1 MSQQIEGNTK
11 TFTTAEALN
20 AFCRVKL
27 DSSADVVY
35 ADAGE
40 DWIGTTEEYA
50 ASGANVA
57 VRLRSATGTRKMVAA
72 GAVSIGDIVYGAD
85 DGEIDDAPT
94 GEAVGRALEAA
105 TADGDIIEILTVVGA
120 SQAAGDSVEVI
131 GGSGGIVA
139 LNLVYVS
146 DQTDNVMT
154 VLKAQGTTG
163 GRFADFIC
171 PNAIGA
177 AAKGAAL
184 KTFLL
189 SGIDTD
195 AGSVGDPVYLSD
207 SAAGGY
213 VLVKPTATDKVQIV
227 GRIVE
232 DSATTGAILFDLSGP
247 QQVVHDHS
255 DASEGGDL
263 GDHGSGTI
271 TLADAKN
278 IVANTTTGSEIGTAA
293 GQKLGFWGA
302 TPAVQAS
309 HVADP
314 AATAADP
321 DALTATAVGDLGST
335 NTTPFGY
342 SSEANADAVHT
353 AIDALVADIAS
364 IRTQLVAAI
373 DDIQANNTAI
383 DSILG
388 QLASTGLHAA
398 T

>member
-1 MSQQIEGNTK
+1 MIENQFK
-11 TFTTAEALN
+11 TFVAGEDLAKLRRVTLSGTT
-20 AFCRVKL
+20 
-27 DSSADVVY
+27 VVY
-35 ADAGE
+35 ADAEHTGIGVTEFACDSGE
-40 DWIGTTEEYA
+40 DVTVRLDNGAGTFEIT
-50 ASGANVA
+50 ASGAISA
-57 VRLRSATGTRKMVAA
+57 GAIYFADDDGKIAATGSV
-72 GAVSIGDIVYGAD
+72 
-85 DGEIDDAPT
+85 PL
-94 GEAVGRALEAA
+94 GRVMEAA
-105 TADGDIIEILTVVGA
+105 TADDDEIECLPLQGL
-120 SQAAGDSVEVI
+120 SQAAGATAEVT
-131 GGSGGIVA
+131 GGSGGIAA

-146 DQTDNVMT
+146 DQTAGVMT
-154 VLKAQGTTG
+154 VLKAQSTTG
-163 GRFADFIC
+163 GRFADYIC
-171 PNAIGA
+171 PEAIA
-177 AAKGAAL
+177 AASLGQAL
-184 KTFLL
+184 KVFLL
-189 SGIDTD
+189 QGINTS
-195 AGSVGDPVYLSD
+195 AGSIGDPVYLSD
-207 SAAGGY
+207 DTAGAY
-213 VLVKPTATDKVQIV
+213 DLTKPSGTDKIQII

-232 DSATTGAILFDLSGP
+232 DHATTGAILFDLSGP

-335 NTTPFGY
+335 NSSPFGY

>member
-50 ASGANVA
+50 ASGADVA
-57 VRLRSATGTRKMVAA
+57 VRLRSASGTRKMLVA

-247 QQVVHDHS
+247 QQIEHDHS
-255 DASEGGDL
+255 DASEGGGLTSPQITTGLNDANGNEL
-263 GDHGSGTI
+263 LLVTATGSAVNEL
-271 TLADAKN
+271 TLANAATGNSPSLAASGETNVGMDFVTKGTGVGALVGDDTDV
-278 IVANTTTGSEIGTAA
+278 VAWQKDTNA
-293 GQKLGFWGA
+293 KLGFFGT
-302 TPAVQAS
+302 TPAVQSS
-309 HVADP
+309 HFAD
-314 AATAADP
+314 ATATGATP
-321 DALTATAVGDLGST
+321 TGGEVDAHGAKINEIIAVLEA
-335 NTTPFGY
+335 FGLMA
-342 SSEANADAVHT
+342 SS
-353 AIDALVADIAS
+353 
-364 IRTQLVAAI
+364 
-373 DDIQANNTAI
+373 
-383 DSILG
+383 
-388 QLASTGLHAA
+388 
-398 T
+398 